1 MKRIDE
7 LKDIRT
13 VAIAGHIRPD
23 GDCIGSCMAMY
34 WYIKENYPEME
45 PQVYL
50 EEIPPDRK
58 STRLNSSHIH

>member
-23 GDCIGSCMAMY
+23 GDFS
-34 WYIKENYPEME
+34 YILLSILS
-45 PQVYL
+45 QDRIRYL
-50 EEIPPDRK
+50 A
-58 STRLNSSHIH
+58 TSSII